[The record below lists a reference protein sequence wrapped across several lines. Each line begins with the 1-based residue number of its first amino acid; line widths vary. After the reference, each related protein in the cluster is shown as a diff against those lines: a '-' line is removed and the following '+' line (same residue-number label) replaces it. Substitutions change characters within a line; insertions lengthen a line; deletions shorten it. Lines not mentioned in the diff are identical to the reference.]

1 MKQTTLVIK
10 NETGL
15 HARPAAT
22 VIAKAKEYE
31 SKLTVKKGEKEVNLK
46 SMISLLSLGI
56 CKGEEITITADGSDE
71 EVAITNLKSLILE
84 LAD

>member
-1 MKQTTLVIK
+1 MKTATLVIK

-22 VIAKAKEYE
+22 VINKAKEFE
-31 SKLTVKKGEKEVNLK
+31 SKLTVRKGNKEVNLK

-56 CKGEEITITADGSDE
+56 CKGEEIHLTAEGIDE
-71 EVAITNLKSLILE
+71 EVAIEDLSTFILE